1 MSLLALLLTAVS
13 ASFAQGPVPP
23 PPMGGTPPAM
33 MKMQQLQM
41 ELQQID
47 GQLVA
52 SQEQVMAANPDL
64 EKTQLAISGKVEAA
78 MKASPVHGPKIAR
91 FEEIRAKLEGG
102 PPPQGDQPSP
112 EQMQLFMEGQMLGQE
127 LQSAQMEVTAAE
139 PLASEIKA
147 FEVEMTAAIKAAD
160 PGAAALFERRQAL
173 IAELMALLGPAPG
186 APVP

>member
-23 PPMGGTPPAM
+23 PPMGGPPPAM

-127 LQSAQMEVTAAE
+127 LQSE